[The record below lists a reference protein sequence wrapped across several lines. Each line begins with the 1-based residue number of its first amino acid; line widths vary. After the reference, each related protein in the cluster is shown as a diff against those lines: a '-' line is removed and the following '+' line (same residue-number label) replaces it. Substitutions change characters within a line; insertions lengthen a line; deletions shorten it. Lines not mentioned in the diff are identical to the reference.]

1 MSIEEVG
8 AFVKTNLDDD
18 VKRVLSTT
26 GNEYILYI
34 RERDRLVEA
43 ENAAWANAELSS
55 KLVDEHYKK
64 HKALGIKMKEL
75 LSKLIEAVKLCDESE

>member
-1 MSIEEVG
+1 MSIKEVG
-8 AFVKTNLDDD
+8 AFVKTNLDED

-34 RERDRLVEA
+34 KERDRLVEA
-43 ENAAWANAELSS
+43 ENVAWANAELSS
-55 KLVDEHYKK
+55 KLVDEHFKK

-75 LSKLIEAVKLCDESE
+75 LSKLIEAVKLCDEPE

>member
-1 MSIEEVG
+1 MSLEEVG

-34 RERDRLVEA
+34 KERDRLVEA
-43 ENAAWANAELSS
+43 ENVAWANAELSS
-55 KLVDEHYKK
+55 KLVDEHFKK

-75 LSKLIEAVKLCDESE
+75 LSKLIEAVKLCDEPE